1 MINSLMPTR
10 WKLKEFLD
18 NHGITVYALAQKT
31 EGKLSR
37 NALYHLAS
45 HPKGIQFETLD
56 VLVPVLSEMT
66 GSKVSVAD
74 LLDYEEDAK

>member
-1 MINSLMPTR
+1 MIDSLMPTR

-18 NHGITVYALAQKT
+18 DYNITVYALAQKT

-45 HPKGIQFETLD
+45 NPKGIQFETLN
-56 VLVPVLSEMT
+56 VLVPILSEMT
-66 GSKVSVAD
+66 GQKLSVSD
-74 LLDYEEDAK
+74 LLDYEDGVK

>member
-18 NHGITVYALAQKT
+18 DHSITVYALAQKT

-45 HPKGIQFETLD
+45 RPKGIQFETLD
-56 VLVPVLSEMT
+56 VLVPILSEMT
-66 GSKVSVAD
+66 GKKLTVAD
-74 LLDYEEDAK
+74 LLEYDEGDK